1 MSVAAML
8 LRAALVFGLL
18 AVTLWLIKRGTG
30 GLKVGRRSTPL
41 QVLGSAKLGK
51 GAAVAVVRI
60 GEANYAL
67 GVTDHQVTLLTESP
81 MAEVPEAAALP
92 AGSEAPAALT
102 AAAAGPLAAVSG
114 GKAFLDA
121 FLANLKN
128 NARTVAGRRTKRDAV
143 TPSVAAAA
151 PAVEV
156 PAIEAAPTA
165 TAPTTPA
172 PAATFAELL
181 AEADERDDVVLT
193 LPDAP
198 AVPAQRVP
206 AVHLPE
212 TDEDVDAELVDEPV
226 ADAFAAAQVAA
237 TAAALDARLARR
249 IGARLGSLPA
259 PALAMATDGSA
270 AYPAPRARARAARRT
285 DAVSRNEEHPWSTSC
300 RTSGRVERFRR
311 SPF

>member
-1 MSVAAML
+1 MSVTSML

-18 AVTLWLIKRGTG
+18 GVTLWLIKRGTG

-81 MAEVPEAAALP
+81 MPNAPEAIALP
-92 AGSEAPAALT
+92 AAPAAPAALTELT

-128 NARTVAGRRTKRDAV
+128 NARTVAGRRTTRADVAPAV
-143 TPSVAAAA
+143 PAAEL
-151 PAVEV
+151 AVEV
-156 PAIEAAPTA
+156 PAAPVR
-165 TAPTTPA
+165 

-198 AVPAQRVP
+198 ALPTQRVP
-206 AVHLPE
+206 VEDLPE
-212 TDEDVDAELVDEPV
+212 VAEEVDAELLDEPV
-226 ADAFAAAQVAA
+226 VDAFAAAQVAA

-259 PALAMATDGSA
+259 PALALATDGSA
-270 AYPAPRARARAARRT
+270 AYPAPRARARAPRRT